1 MSFSHATTG
10 GFSRS
15 GIMGGWRETF
25 LKETG
30 SRAAIISSVP
40 LAITVL
46 AILGKGR
53 QHDGHMGIVIP
64 VTVFCV
70 ACIILQSYLC
80 ATLILNKYDL
90 LPLIDA
96 GMMVEPDEEGYLRS
110 YHAVWLTSAV
120 GAQYRDGFHGRYMR
134 HEYCHLRAGIRGRA
148 RTGMEMVSHMV
159 NNGRMTV
166 IENHADYGTERIRTV
181 RPAAG
186 HGEIVRILDMIDES

>member
-1 MSFSHATTG
+1 MSFSHATAG
-10 GFSRS
+10 GFSRP
-15 GIMGGWRETF
+15 GIMGGWRKTF

-30 SRAAIISSVP
+30 SRAAIIGSVP

-53 QHDGHMGIVIP
+53 QHDGHMGIIIP

-70 ACIILQSYLC
+70 VCIILQSYLC

-110 YHAVWLTSAV
+110 YHAVWLASAV
-120 GAQYRDGFHGRYMR
+120 SARYREGFHGRYMR

-148 RTGMEMVSHMV
+148 RTGMEMVSHTV
-159 NNGRMTV
+159 YNGSMTV
-166 IENHADYGTERIRTV
+166 IENHADGGTERIRTV